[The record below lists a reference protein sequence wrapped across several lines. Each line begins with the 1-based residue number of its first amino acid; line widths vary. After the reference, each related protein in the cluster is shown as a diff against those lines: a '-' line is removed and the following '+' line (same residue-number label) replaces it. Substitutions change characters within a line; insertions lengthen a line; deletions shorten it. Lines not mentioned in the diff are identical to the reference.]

1 MLDRRQILAL
11 PLLALA
17 RPALA
22 ADRADVSRKVILTW
36 HKLILELVRHT
47 ATYVPPVAARAFA
60 YIGITAH
67 EALASC
73 RADQRRVHVFGGDE
87 MHGARFGVPGGGHP
101 LVDRDVRQRL
111 RAGGCS
117 EHEQ

>member
-67 EALASC
+67 EALASGNPAL
-73 RADQRRVHVFGGDE
+73 RSLAGQLTDLAALPVRPEGGYDE
-87 MHGARFGVPGGGHP
+87 PCVIHAALQAVVAELFFN
-101 LVDRDVRQRL
+101 
-111 RAGGCS
+111 A
-117 EHEQ
+117 